1 MGVISLPLMLKK
13 GYQHEL
19 ATGTVCAS
27 STLGQIIPPSI
38 ALVILGDIMGVSVGE
53 LFMGAVFPGILLVI
67 LYIIF
72 ILLYSLIKPTA
83 APGMS
88 EAERANTDASKL
100 IGRVFKSLLPPALL
114 ILAVLGSI
122 FFGIASP
129 TEAAAVGAA
138 GAMVLTI
145 VRRRMSI
152 AVLKDVMESTTGFT
166 SMAFLILIGATA
178 FGLVFRG
185 LGGDALLKDFLVGIG
200 GGPWGVLAL
209 VMLVLFVLGFFLDF
223 IEITFIVVPVLA
235 PIVVD
240 MGIDPLWLCILIAI
254 NFQTSFLTPPFG
266 FALFYLKGVSPPE
279 VTTGEIYRGIIP
291 FVIIQ
296 LIGLCMVIAWPELA
310 TWLPKTLFQ

>member
-1 MGVISLPLMLKK
+1 MLKK

-19 ATGTVCAS
+19 ATGTICAS

-53 LFMGAVFPGILLVI
+53 LFMGAVFPGIFLVI

-72 ILLYSLIKPTA
+72 ILLYSMLKPSV

-88 EAERANTDASKL
+88 AEEFAGSDASKL
-100 IGRVFKSLLPPALL
+100 ARRVLKSLFPPAAL

-145 VRRRMSI
+145 VRRRMSLT
-152 AVLKDVMESTTGFT
+152 VLKDVMESTTGFT

-185 LGGDALLKDFLVGIG
+185 LGGDTLLKDFLVGVG
-200 GGPWGVLAL
+200 GGTWGVLTL
-209 VMLVLFVLGFFLDF
+209 VMLVLFLLGFFLDF

-240 MGIDPLWLCILIAI
+240 LGIDPLWLCILIAI

-279 VTTGEIYRGIIP
+279 VTTGQIYRGIIP

-296 LIGLCMVIAWPELA
+296 LIGLSVVIVWPALA
-310 TWLPKTLFQ
+310 TWLPTMLFR